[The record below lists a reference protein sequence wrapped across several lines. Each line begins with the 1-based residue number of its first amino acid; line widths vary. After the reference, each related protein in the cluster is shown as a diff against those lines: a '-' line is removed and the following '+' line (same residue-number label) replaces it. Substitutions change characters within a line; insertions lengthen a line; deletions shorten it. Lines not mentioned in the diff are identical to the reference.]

1 MRTTMSRRAYPSDLT
16 DKQWEVLEPLIPQPS
31 LDGRPPIYERREI
44 VNAILYVLRS
54 GCAWRRLSH
63 DLPAWGTVYWYFR
76 RWRDEGVWEQ
86 VLRVLR
92 LEVRTQQGRQP
103 EPTAAII
110 DSQSIKTS
118 AVRGEDERLRPWEKQ
133 FGAGNGTCWWTR
145 KAICWPSRSPA
156 RSTPIEPR
164 AKSMLERV
172 RAIFPTIKL
181 LWGDSHYAGQLI
193 TWLKVHLGWSVQIV
207 RRLKVPQRGLL
218 VPRSAP
224 RSSGIACFRQGFNRC
239 PDDGWSNAPSPGS
252 SAGVASAAIM
262 RACLR
267 VPRLSSRSRR
277 PDACSRCSLLS
288 SRKRWQP
295 YT

>member
-1 MRTTMSRRAYPSDLT
+1 MPSSTCCAVAAPGACCPMSFRPGPPCIGTFVGGSAKASGSGSCIPYVCRCVSSKAETLNPAPRFSTVNRSKRARFVAHKRATIRGKKVWGRKRHVLVDTQGHLLAIKVTGADSSD
-16 DKQWEVLEPLIPQPS
+16 
-31 LDGRPPIYERREI
+31 
-44 VNAILYVLRS
+44 
-54 GCAWRRLSH
+54 
-63 DLPAWGTVYWYFR
+63 
-76 RWRDEGVWEQ
+76 
-86 VLRVLR
+86 
-92 LEVRTQQGRQP
+92 QQG
-103 EPTAAII
+103 A
-110 DSQSIKTS
+110 
-118 AVRGEDERLRPWEKQ
+118 
-133 FGAGNGTCWWTR
+133 
-145 KAICWPSRSPA
+145 KAL
-156 RSTPIEPR
+156 
-164 AKSMLERV
+164 LERV
-172 RAIFPTIKL
+172 RAVFPAIKL

-252 SAGVASAAIM
+252 SGGVASAAIM

-295 YT
+295 DT